1 MALGPLR
8 SGTLGSFNVGLA
20 AGVGFLIPLGAQI
33 DALIAAGLGPF
44 QLDLSARLN
53 AAISASASLG
63 IQFGNP
69 FAGIQAILAALVNI
83 QAALAAALAFPL
95 PSIQLGVRLSA
106 MAALQG
112 TLAIQLGGLQLAIA
126 LALQVKIPAL
136 RAAAELAASLGA
148 GPAFAFTFDGPLA
161 AEGASIAALFAG
173 GLVDGGNVILP
184 AQPVY
189 GVVLLSSVPSVQAA
203 LGAIIQVA

>member
-1 MALGPLR
+1 MALGPVR
-8 SGTLGSFNVGLA
+8 SGTLGQFNVGLA
-20 AGVGFLIPLGAQI
+20 AGVGFLLPLGAQI
-33 DALIAAGLGPF
+33 DALIAVGLGPF
-44 QLDLSARLN
+44 QVDLSARLS

-69 FAGIQAILAALVNI
+69 YAGIQAVLSALANI
-83 QAALAAALAFPL
+83 QAALSAALMFPM
-95 PSIQLGVRLSA
+95 PSVQFGAQLSA

-112 TLAIQLGGLQLAIA
+112 TLAVQLGALQLAIA
-126 LALQVKIPAL
+126 LALQIKIPAL
-136 RAAAELAASLGA
+136 RAAAELTASLNA

-161 AEGASIAALFAG
+161 AEGANIGALFAS
-173 GLVDGGNVILP
+173 GLVDGSNSILP
-184 AQPVY
+184 TDQVY